1 MTANDIKRAVAIL
14 EDNGWCKSS
23 GRAYHE
29 TYPDLNIGFTYSCIE
44 VYYKGDLIFKHSYPF
59 EYSDI
64 LDGIG
69 NKIFDKL
76 L

>member
-1 MTANDIKRAVAIL
+1 MTANDIKRAVAIF
-14 EDNGWCKSS
+14 EDNGWCADGS
-23 GRAYHE
+23 GVFNE
-29 TYPDLNIGFTYSCIE
+29 TYPFLSVLFGYDGVSIK
-44 VYYKGDLIFKHSYPF
+44 YKDKTIFKHSYPF